1 MLSEV
6 PDGWAQESLDS
17 VFSVITKGTTP
28 TSVGYAFESSGVPF
42 IKVENISASGK
53 ITNKTSQYISE
64 ECHAKLARSVIEKG
78 AILFSI
84 AGTIGKVALYEEDY
98 QSNTNQAL
106 AILRGLNEDAASKG
120 FIFQLLKSTY
130 VYDTL
135 QSQRTV
141 GAQPNISLK
150 QLKELV
156 VNLPP
161 LTEQKRIAEVLSSVD
176 ESIQT
181 TQRLIEQAERVKQ
194 GLMEELLTGGLG
206 SEAIERGEVPE
217 GWTIKQLSEL
227 AAVKGGKRM
236 PKGAKFSETPTEYP
250 YIRVVDFE
258 NGTISTENLRFV
270 SEEHQKQIAR
280 YTISQDDLYISI
292 AGTLGLVGLVP
303 ASLNGAQLTENA
315 AKIVLN
321 DRAVIKKEYL
331 ALFLQSSLGQNQIFV
346 KKGVGG
352 GVPKLA
358 LFRIGEILVAYPSA
372 EKQVNIISKV
382 SSLSDTRKSNEV
394 KLKQLEKLK
403 KGLMDDLLTGKVRTV

>member
-1 MLSEV
+1 MLSDV
-6 PDGWAQESLDS
+6 PEGWVSLPFKAVLKRSKKSINANQLKSIGTVAHYSLPAFDAGKQPVIESGSEIKSGKTLIPS
-17 VFSVITKGTTP
+17 NCLLFSKLNPRIPRVWRVLHKSEHPPVCSTEFW
-28 TSVGYAFESSGVPF
+28 AFEPVD
-42 IKVENISASGK
+42 
-53 ITNKTSQYISE
+53 
-64 ECHAKLARSVIEKG
+64 RSVDLDFVASYLGWQSFLNAPEIKPASSTNSHQRING
-78 AILFSI
+78 AAFDN
-84 AGTIGKVALYEEDY
+84 Y
-98 QSNTNQAL
+98 
-106 AILRGLNEDAASKG
+106 
-120 FIFQLLKSTY
+120 LL
-130 VYDTL
+130 
-135 QSQRTV
+135 
-141 GAQPNISLK
+141 
-150 QLKELV
+150 
-156 VNLPP
+156 NLPP

-176 ESIQT
+176 KSIQA

-206 SEAIERGEVPE
+206 NEAIERGEVPE